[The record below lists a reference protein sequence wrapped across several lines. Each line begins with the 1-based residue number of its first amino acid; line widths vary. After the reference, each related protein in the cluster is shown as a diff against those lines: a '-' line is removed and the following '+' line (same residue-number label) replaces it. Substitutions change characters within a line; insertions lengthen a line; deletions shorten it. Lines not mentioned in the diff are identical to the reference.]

1 MSPSA
6 FKKHSNLFEDFEES
20 GYKVTQSVFKS
31 EIPAKMCVPAET
43 AEMCY
48 DVIMLMHKNPNLSL
62 VLLSITLSPSSICRM
77 INRGY
82 ILAQTK
88 WLMKRK

>member
-43 AEMCY
+43 AEMCFEVYNANAQEPQSQSCITEHYALTVQHFSY
-48 DVIMLMHKNPNLSL
+48 D
-62 VLLSITLSPSSICRM
+62 
-77 INRGY
+77 
-82 ILAQTK
+82 
-88 WLMKRK
+88 